1 MVEKKEEKKE
11 EGKEQGMKLDH
22 GFIIGI
28 QKDTNT
34 LIVSPLG
41 GENAEREAT
50 PNEVTRLCFEAL
62 VYSMSDTISGNVI
75 HKLIT
80 SGLLKP
86 PESRLVGA
94 NGMTV
99 GGPLGG

>member
-1 MVEKKEEKKE
+1 MVEKKEEKQE
-11 EGKEQGMKLDH
+11 EQQGIKLDH

-41 GENAEREAT
+41 EENAEREAM
-50 PNEVTRLCFEAL
+50 PNEVIRLCFEAL
-62 VYSMSDTISGNVI
+62 VYAMSDAMAGGVI

-86 PESRLVGA
+86 SEDARIITPNGLHVG
-94 NGMTV
+94 
-99 GGPLGG
+99 PPRS

>member
-1 MVEKKEEKKE
+1 MVEKEEKKE
-11 EGKEQGMKLDH
+11 EKQQGIKLDH

-41 GENAEREAT
+41 EENAEREAT

-62 VYSMSDTISGNVI
+62 VYAMSDTISGNVI

-86 PESRLVGA
+86 PESRLVGSD
-94 NGMTV
+94 GLTV